1 MKKIITILMSV
12 SLSMMVL
19 AGCASKTPA
28 PAETPSE
35 SPAETPA
42 ETPEEPKELTKLSIA
57 YMPNFASLNTVVAGM
72 EKGYFE
78 EEGFE
83 IELVE
88 FADGPTIIAA
98 MESGSIDL
106 GYIGPGAHKLA
117 IQGRTKIFA
126 ISHFGNADEVLA
138 NTDKGINTIE
148 DLKGKTIAMASGTT
162 SEMILDLTLGEA
174 GLTKNDVTIMDMD
187 ASAIVTAMISGSVDA
202 AATWSPNTFTIK
214 EQMGDKAKMLTNN
227 ETYVEVLP
235 SIASWIVNPQYA
247 EKNADTILRFT
258 RALYKAMDY
267 RAENVEEVCKWVAK
281 AAKLD
286 EASVIEQ
293 RGDGEWI
300 TSEWVKTALED
311 GKLLSV
317 YQAQQ
322 DNFLSTGAI
331 TKGAPVEDYVMM
343 ENMKEAFK

>member
-1 MKKIITILMSV
+1 MKKIISTLMAL
-12 SLSMMVL
+12 SLSMMVI
-19 AGCASKTPA
+19 AGCSSKTDDKTPNT
-28 PAETPSE
+28 PTETPV
-35 SPAETPA
+35 ETPA
-42 ETPEEPKELTKLSIA
+42 DKPVELKKLSIA
-57 YMPNFASLNTVVAGM
+57 YMPNYASLNSVVAGI
-72 EKGYFE
+72 EKGYFK

-126 ISHFGNADEVLA
+126 ISHFGNADEVIV
-138 NTDKGINTIE
+138 NTDKGINTIA

-162 SEMILDLTLGEA
+162 SEMILDLTLTQA
-174 GLTKNDVTIMDMD
+174 GLTREDVVLMDMD
-187 ASAIVTAMISGSVDA
+187 PSAIVTAFLSGSVDA

-214 EQMGDKAKMLTNN
+214 EQMGAKAKMLTNN
-227 ETYVEVLP
+227 ETFVEVLP
-235 SIASWIVNPQYA
+235 SIASWIVNPGYA
-247 EKNADTILRFT
+247 DKNADTILKFT

-267 RAENVEEVCKWVAK
+267 RAANVEEVCKWVAK
-281 AAKLD
+281 TAKLD
-286 EASVIEQ
+286 EAKVLEQ

-300 TSEWVKTALED
+300 TSAWLKTALED
-311 GKLLSV
+311 GKLVSV

-322 DNFLSTGAI
+322 DNFLASGAVE
-331 TKGAPVEDYVMM
+331 KAVPVEDYVMI
-343 ENMKEAFK
+343 ENMKNAFK